1 VFPYETTCG
10 GRVEAV
16 DEVPEPPRSFDEAV
30 VLQEQEALIPG
41 KLPPGV
47 VPGSKVVTRVFPDKD
62 LTEEGYQLARG
73 GVVQPV
79 GTEEEVVSRARGMP
93 SNRFA

>member
-1 VFPYETTCG
+1 MFADEAACG
-10 GRVEAV
+10 GGIEAQ
-16 DEVPEPPRSFDEAV
+16 DEIPQPPGSSDEAV
-30 VLQEQEALIPG
+30 VLQEQEAVIPG

-47 VPGSKVVTRVFPDKD
+47 VPGSKVVARVFPDKD
-62 LTEEGYQLARG
+62 LTEEGHQLARG

-79 GTEEEVVSRARGMP
+79 GAEEEVVSRARGMP